1 VYDDAEDQF
10 YQGYPSQGRRGPS
23 VAASIITSV
32 ITTVVVFFGLR
43 ELDQRGYLG
52 GSAKS
57 KPAAVSAGGP
67 IQVPNLVG
75 LPLEQGRELLKLQGL
90 LIAIAE
96 ERDDPSKPP
105 GSILSQSPAANAG
118 AAANTTVQVVLA
130 RAAAGGGLVV
140 PTLTGT
146 KPEDAVRQLVAK
158 GLQVAPTAKAATT
171 DTVPAGL
178 VAGTEPPAGSP
189 VKPGTTITLV
199 VSPTRGSTVPKVV
212 GTRLTKA
219 KKMLEDAG
227 FKVGKTSYRY
237 DPCCGEYIILR
248 QTPAEGETAAA
259 GATVDLI
266 VNEPG

>member
-23 VAASIITSV
+23 LIASIITSV
-32 ITTVVVFFGLR
+32 ITTVAVFFGLR

-52 GSAKS
+52 GAKS
-57 KPAAVSAGGP
+57 RPAAVSTSGP

-75 LPLEQGRELLKLQGL
+75 LRLEQARELLKLQGL

-96 ERDDPSKPP
+96 EREDVSRPP
-105 GSILSQSPAANAG
+105 GSILSQTPAANSG
-118 AAANTTVQVVLA
+118 ASANTTVQVVLA
-130 RAAAGGGLVV
+130 RAAAAGGLVV

-146 KPEDAVRQLVAK
+146 KPEEAVRQLVAK
-158 GLQVAPTAKAATT
+158 GLQVAPTAKAATG
-171 DTVPAGL
+171 DTVATGL

-189 VKPGTTITLV
+189 VQPGATITLV
-199 VSPTRGSTVPKVV
+199 VAPTRGTTVPKVV

-219 KKMLEDAG
+219 KKVLEEAG